1 MRSSPKAQNGVGD
14 ALIHRE
20 AAVNWLVLHRMRF
33 ITGARGIFLFI
44 QSLLKSPLAV
54 GALVPSSPQLSR
66 LIASQVGC
74 GSSHVLEVG
83 AGTGSITDALLSLG
97 LPANRLFVIERD
109 PSLVAHL
116 HMRFPNIRV
125 RCGDAEHAGA
135 ILCEEGISQVQ
146 TLISS
151 LPIRNLNGDDR
162 IAIVRGMMK
171 ALAADGQLIQFTYSA
186 NCPFPTERLGLHAER
201 VGRVWMNIP
210 PAVVWKFTRPAY
222 AVKCITL
229 PSALRAPGLAAN
241 NSAEPALSAPG
252 CINN

>member
-1 MRSSPKAQNGVGD
+1 LSAVPGGSPANQKKSRNACRVPFAVRSTRPALQRGNRLGCNQGTQPRLSTERTGSLPRCSAKGVICKFLTMRSSPKAQSKVGD

-97 LPANRLFVIERD
+97 VPANRLFVI
-109 PSLVAHL
+109 
-116 HMRFPNIRV
+116 
-125 RCGDAEHAGA
+125 
-135 ILCEEGISQVQ
+135 
-146 TLISS
+146 
-151 LPIRNLNGDDR
+151 
-162 IAIVRGMMK
+162 
-171 ALAADGQLIQFTYSA
+171 
-186 NCPFPTERLGLHAER
+186 
-201 VGRVWMNIP
+201 
-210 PAVVWKFTRPAY
+210 
-222 AVKCITL
+222 
-229 PSALRAPGLAAN
+229 
-241 NSAEPALSAPG
+241 
-252 CINN
+252 

>member
-14 ALIHRE
+14 ALIHHE
-20 AAVNWLVLHRMRF
+20 APVNWLVPHRMRF
-33 ITGARGIFLFI
+33 ILGARGIFLFI

-74 GSSHVLEVG
+74 RNSHVLEVG

-116 HMRFPNIRV
+116 HERFPNIRV

-162 IAIVRGMMK
+162 IAIVGGMMK
-171 ALAADGQLIQFTYSA
+171 ALAADGQLIQFTYTA

-210 PAVVWKFTRPAY
+210 PAVVWKFTRPA
-222 AVKCITL
+222 TL
-229 PSALRAPGLAAN
+229 LSTLRCPPR
-241 NSAEPALSAPG
+241 SERPA
-252 CINN
+252 